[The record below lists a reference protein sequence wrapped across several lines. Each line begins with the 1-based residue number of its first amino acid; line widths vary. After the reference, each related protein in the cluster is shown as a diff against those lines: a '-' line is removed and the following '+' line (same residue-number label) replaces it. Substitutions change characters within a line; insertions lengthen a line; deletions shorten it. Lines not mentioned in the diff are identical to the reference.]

1 MNRFEFNIEILFSF
15 PIFRYS
21 EEVFSQH
28 SRRHSNDT
36 NSDLSDDEIFLPDE
50 AKLSFGSGG
59 VRRTSKTGEIL
70 ASPTHRK
77 LTPTHIK
84 STGSSPI
91 KRAINRHSRN
101 QFRSFDYGDDKMEPV
116 DANEIHEHYRK
127 VIAELKQM
135 HEDNVKHMQYK
146 LQSLEAPPPDDEYLV
161 STSILVNELVGGRK
175 SNFSVTI
182 LTLTK
187 RLAFGTIL
195 LSPLSFNIILF
206 VFVNNFLFGLPRKF
220 YEAKS

>member
-1 MNRFEFNIEILFSF
+1 M
-15 PIFRYS
+15 
-21 EEVFSQH
+21 FSQH

-50 AKLSFGSGG
+50 AKLSMGSGG
-59 VRRTSKTGEIL
+59 IRRTSKTGEIL

-91 KRAINRHSRN
+91 KRAIQKHSRN
-101 QFRSFDYGDDKMEPV
+101 QFRSFDDGDKIEP
-116 DANEIHEHYRK
+116 ANADEIHEHYRK

-146 LQSLEAPPPDDEYLV
+146 LQSLEGPPPDDEYLV
-161 STSILVNELVGGRK
+161 STSVFCTLEWLWQKVQFYNHHIDSHTN
-175 SNFSVTI
+175 TI
-182 LTLTK
+182 GL
-187 RLAFGTIL
+187 R
-195 LSPLSFNIILF
+195 
-206 VFVNNFLFGLPRKF
+206 NNSIFTSKKL
-220 YEAKS
+220 

>member
-1 MNRFEFNIEILFSF
+1 M
-15 PIFRYS
+15 
-21 EEVFSQH
+21 FSQH

-91 KRAINRHSRN
+91 KRALHRHSRN
-101 QFRSFDYGDDKMEPV
+101 QFRSFDYGDDKLEQA
-116 DANEIHEHYRK
+116 DADEIHEHYRK

-161 STSILVNELVGGRK
+161 STSTWYLV
-175 SNFSVTI
+175 
-182 LTLTK
+182 
-187 RLAFGTIL
+187 
-195 LSPLSFNIILF
+195 
-206 VFVNNFLFGLPRKF
+206 
-220 YEAKS
+220 